1 MTDNQFDKFVNDKLS
16 DYAAPIPAGL
26 WEKVAEG
33 QFDQFVGQQLREAT
47 APVPDGLFDKILDTR
62 FDRFVANTLQDAE
75 APVPDG
81 LWDRIQD
88 GQFDSFVGDAVQEY
102 EAPVPEGLWDKIK
115 PTEEEDRPVAWLWF
129 RYPAAAIFI
138 LAALLGGAAGTY
150 YFLQHQQ
157 SRRSVPASASTV
169 ANQSKLAVPATPSLA
184 PEAGGK
190 QTPGEAAASPANT
203 VKNPDKLPAT
213 VPVTAN
219 EQTSPGS
226 NASSNRYPVTASGNS
241 SGSITLK
248 PAASEHLPKYQP
260 SHTGTHPEPLSLAN
274 TGDGSSSDLA
284 DLSYPDQVFL
294 PGHTLS
300 LTSAH
305 KGYSMDLVDIAGPN
319 PHHASSLNNVI
330 ICPTD
335 RKYHNTDW
343 YLETYVSPE
352 LSFKSV
358 SNVSATPQYLARKD
372 SSESQRIGFTAGVRL
387 VKPLTDNILLKTG
400 LQYSQINQ
408 KYVYRTENE
417 VKTTTVV
424 TVRTIIRAPGDTVIV
439 KDTSVLQ
446 TIGYRNNVVANHFKS
461 FDIPLTIGYQF
472 GNEDLTFGINAGV
485 LFNIS
490 SWYQGVILDTSLATV
505 NLNKTGNMQYKTKLG
520 LGLYGGISVVKSL
533 GDDLSLFFEPYFRYN
548 LSNMTTDQAPYRQK
562 FTLGGLSIGL
572 RWNLNRQ

>member
-1 MTDNQFDKFVNDKLS
+1 MTDNQFDKYVNDKLS
-16 DYAAPIPAGL
+16 DYAAPVPAGL

-33 QFDQFVGQQLREAT
+33 QFDQFVGQQLKDVT
-47 APVPDGLFDKILDTR
+47 VPVPDGVFDKILDAR
-62 FDRFVANTLQDAE
+62 FDQYIGASLHNTE
-75 APVPDG
+75 TPVPTDM
-81 LWDRIQD
+81 WDRVQD
-88 GQFDSFVGDAVQEY
+88 GQFDRFVGDSVQDY
-102 EAPVPEGLWDKIK
+102 EVPVPEGLWEKIK
-115 PTEEEDRPVAWLWF
+115 PAEDDDRPFAWLWL

-138 LAALLGGAAGTY
+138 LLTLLGGAVGTY
-150 YFLQHQQ
+150 YYLQYRHPGVEQKAAVNTKKTNPANHSTETPSVNDDNNKDAEGVLPEQ
-157 SRRSVPASASTV
+157 VPDNAAAPVPANGTRQPLPYASAPNTTHLKKQTKAEKSV
-169 ANQSKLAVPATPSLA
+169 VVIA
-184 PEAGGK
+184 PETLPVLAQQLPVHAGGDSRVNE
-190 QTPGEAAASPANT
+190 TPASLPGTSNDLPDLYYPEHIMLPGNT
-203 VKNPDKLPAT
+203 LPIER
-213 VPVTAN
+213 V
-219 EQTSPGS
+219 
-226 NASSNRYPVTASGNS
+226 
-241 SGSITLK
+241 
-248 PAASEHLPKYQP
+248 
-260 SHTGTHPEPLSLAN
+260 HTGYSL
-274 TGDGSSSDLA
+274 DLHDVA
-284 DLSYPDQVFL
+284 AL
-294 PGHTLS
+294 
-300 LTSAH
+300 
-305 KGYSMDLVDIAGPN
+305 N

-343 YLETYVSPE
+343 YLETYVSPD

-358 SNVSATPQYLARKD
+358 SNVSASQQYLARKD

-446 TIGYRNNVVANHFKS
+446 TIGYRNNIVSNHFKS
-461 FDIPLTIGYQF
+461 FDIPITIGYQF
-472 GNEDLTFGINAGV
+472 GNDDLKFGINAGV

-505 NLNKTGNMQYKTKLG
+505 TLNKTGNMQYKTKLG
-520 LGLYGGISVVKSL
+520 LGLYGGISVVKTL

-562 FTLGGLSIGL
+562 FSLGGLSIGL